1 MISRSTQNMI
11 GKMTGRRL
19 EIKSQAIRIRRSHP
33 FNEINKNLENSKEKL
48 SKVVQIALQW

>member
-19 EIKSQAIRIRRSHP
+19 EIKSQAIRIRRSHT

-48 SKVVQIALQW
+48 SK